1 MLFQTLQFI
10 DIIIILCWLVVIC
23 SLAIAGLLFIFIKSK
38 DKPKSFKSYLIAIG
52 IFFILYSINR
62 LIFFMHELFFDP
74 MMWTISLED
83 YNNMMVPGSDKFIR
97 YDIIWRISTAI
108 GSIGLLIF
116 LIQFESKILE
126 KKSKFIL
133 SIIQGVTLIL
143 SLILG
148 AHADQM
154 TVGRYILY
162 FGLIPA
168 LTVPLL
174 YFYIGIKTSGDARK
188 RAIGAGFGF
197 LIFYIGV
204 AANSSG
210 GKSVFPVNAIH
221 QRNLS

>member
-1 MLFQTLQFI
+1 
-10 DIIIILCWLVVIC
+10 
-23 SLAIAGLLFIFIKSK
+23 
-38 DKPKSFKSYLIAIG
+38 
-52 IFFILYSINR
+52 
-62 LIFFMHELFFDP
+62 
-74 MMWTISLED
+74 MWTIALED

-116 LIQFESKILE
+116 LIEFESKILE

-133 SIIQGVTLIL
+133 SIIQGVTLTF

-148 AHADQM
+148 AQADRM
-154 TVGRYILY
+154 TAGRYILY

-210 GKSVFPVNAIH
+210 GKSVFNFLAG
-221 QRNLS
+221 LSGLQFSYILYGIFISIGLIIYIKSIRY